1 VKANYLVCYDIRE
14 ERRLSRVYRFMR
26 ARGLHLQYSVFY
38 CRLTWQELL
47 SLKSGLRDIVDESED
62 DVRIY
67 PLPGDPKVSVLG
79 LGARIPEGV
88 DVFLT

>member
-1 VKANYLVCYDIRE
+1 MRANYLVCYDIRE

-26 ARGLHLQYSVFY
+26 GRGLHLQYSVFY

-67 PLPGDPKVSVLG
+67 PLPGDPKVHVLG